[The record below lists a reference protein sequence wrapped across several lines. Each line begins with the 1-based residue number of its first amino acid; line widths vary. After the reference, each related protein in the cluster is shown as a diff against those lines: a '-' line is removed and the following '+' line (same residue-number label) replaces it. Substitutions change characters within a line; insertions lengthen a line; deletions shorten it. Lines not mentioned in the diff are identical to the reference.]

1 MKRGDS
7 ARSAAATVAHAGA
20 PAPRPALSNGV
31 RLLAVRPERV
41 VGETAPASPCAARA
55 PVTLASLVG
64 FAEDLAVAGNA
75 ACGHEVTAFDVKTIS
90 LSPRPAN
97 RLTGEAIPQA
107 APAGLSV
114 WMVTIQDDH
123 ERAIATLVLT
133 YALRTAVVPPD
144 RAPSG
149 EAPPRVPLA
158 DEDQPETPL
167 ARILAAATDVIARK
181 GFAQATMREIA
192 EATGMHVPTLYAHVK
207 GKDELLE
214 LVYAHEMERLVS
226 RLEQVATGASATERI
241 RRMMEAALDVSDE
254 RRRQIGI
261 LNRELKSLRPEARA
275 RMIARYRALVGR
287 YEAVIRDGVAAGEFH
302 DIEPLVA
309 ANFLDMIGDIWALRQ
324 FFLSEMP
331 RDAYLEAAMTFAL
344 KGLVR
349 D

>member
-1 MKRGDS
+1 MKGGDS
-7 ARSAAATVAHAGA
+7 ARGLAATVAQSGA
-20 PAPRPALSNGV
+20 PAPRPALSSGV

-41 VGETAPASPCAARA
+41 VGETAPASPRAAGA

-64 FAEDLAVAGNA
+64 FAEALALAGNA
-75 ACGHEVTAFDVKTIS
+75 ACGHEVTAFDIKTVS

-97 RLTGEAIPQA
+97 RLTGEAIPQM

-133 YALRTAVVPPD
+133 YALGTPVLPP
-144 RAPSG
+144 APTPAA
-149 EAPPRVPLA
+149 EAPPSVSLA
-158 DEDQPETPL
+158 AEAQPQTPL

>member
-1 MKRGDS
+1 MKRGDTG
-7 ARSAAATVAHAGA
+7 RGAAATVLRAGA
-20 PAPRPALSNGV
+20 SVSESAYSSEI
-31 RLLAVRPERV
+31 RLLVVRPERI
-41 VGETAPASPCAARA
+41 VGETAPASADDVAA
-55 PVTLASLVG
+55 PVSLTALVA
-64 FAEDLAVAGNA
+64 FADSLAVAGTA
-75 ACGHEVTAFDVKTIS
+75 ACGHDAVPFDIKTVS

-97 RLTGEAIPQA
+97 RLTGEARPQA

-114 WMVTIQDDH
+114 WMVTIQDDR
-123 ERAIATLVLT
+123 ERAIATIVLT
-133 YALRTAVVPPD
+133 YALRTAVTPPD
-144 RAPSG
+144 RAPAG
-149 EAPPRVPLA
+149 EAPPRVSLA
-158 DEDQPETPL
+158 GEDQPETRL
-167 ARILAAATDVIARK
+167 DRILAAATDVIARK

-226 RLEQVATGASATERI
+226 RLEQVATGASATERV
-241 RRMMEAALDVSDE
+241 RRMMEVALDVSEE

-309 ANFLDMIGDIWALRQ
+309 ANFLDMISDIWALRQ
-324 FFLSEMP
+324 FFFSEMP
-331 RDAYLEAAMTFAL
+331 RDAYLEAAVAFAL

>member
-1 MKRGDS
+1 MKGGDS
-7 ARSAAATVAHAGA
+7 ARGLAARVAQSGA
-20 PAPRPALSNGV
+20 PAPRPAPSSGV
-31 RLLAVRPERV
+31 RLLVVRPERV
-41 VGETAPASPCAARA
+41 VGETAPASPGAARA
-55 PVTLASLVG
+55 PVTLASLVE
-64 FAEDLAVAGNA
+64 FAEALALAGNT
-75 ACGHEVTAFDVKTIS
+75 ACGHEVTAFDIKTVS

-97 RLTGEAIPQA
+97 RLTGEAIPQT

-133 YALRTAVVPPD
+133 YALGTTVVPP
-144 RAPSG
+144 APTPAA
-149 EAPPRVPLA
+149 EAPPSVPLA
-158 DEDQPETPL
+158 AEAQPQTPL

-226 RLEQVATGASATERI
+226 RLEQLATGASATERI

>member
-1 MKRGDS
+1 M
-7 ARSAAATVAHAGA
+7 
-20 PAPRPALSNGV
+20 
-31 RLLAVRPERV
+31 RLLAVRPERI
-41 VGETAPASPCAARA
+41 VGETAPAFPAAARA
-55 PVTLASLVG
+55 PVTLASLLG
-64 FAEDLAVAGNA
+64 FAEALVLAGTEAR
-75 ACGHEVTAFDVKTIS
+75 GHEVTAFDVKTVS

-97 RLTGEAIPQA
+97 RLTGEAIPQP

-114 WMVTIQDDH
+114 WTVTIQDDH
-123 ERAIATLVLT
+123 ESAIATLVLT
-133 YALRTAVVPPD
+133 YALRTADGPPEP
-144 RAPSG
+144 APAA
-149 EAPPRVPLA
+149 EAPPRMTHA
-158 DEDQPETPL
+158 EDARPETPL

-192 EATGMHVPTLYAHVK
+192 DATGMHVPTLYAHVK

-241 RRMMEAALDVSDE
+241 RRMMEAALDVADE

-287 YEAVIRDGVAAGEFH
+287 YEAVIRDGIASGEFH
-302 DIEPLVA
+302 DIDPLVA
-309 ANFLDMIGDIWALRQ
+309 ANFLDMIHDIWALRQ

-331 RDAYLEAAMTFAL
+331 RDAYLEAAVTFAL

-349 D
+349 A

>member
-1 MKRGDS
+1 
-7 ARSAAATVAHAGA
+7 V
-20 PAPRPALSNGV
+20 
-31 RLLAVRPERV
+31 VRPERV

-55 PVTLASLVG
+55 PVTLASLVD
-64 FAEDLAVAGNA
+64 FAEILAAAGSA
-75 ACGHEVTAFDVKTIS
+75 ACGHDAVPFDIKTVS

-97 RLTGEAIPQA
+97 RLTGEAILQT

-123 ERAIATLVLT
+123 ERAIATIVLT
-133 YALRTAVVPPD
+133 YALRTAVGPQDP
-144 RAPSG
+144 ASAG
-149 EAPPRVPLA
+149 EDPPRVPLA
-158 DEDQPETPL
+158 EEDKPETPL
-167 ARILAAATDVIARK
+167 DRILAAATDVIARK

-226 RLEQVATGASATERI
+226 RLERVATGASATERI

-324 FFLSEMP
+324 FFFSETP
-331 RDAYLEAAMTFAL
+331 RDAYLEAAVAFAL